1 MNCTTIVRD
10 RTLCTYKSLLRQS
23 LIELIKLTKK
33 LILFLPTCFT
43 TLRVGHSVNTP
54 WQNEDQL
61 FIRWIFVRWNVVWN
75 FVREKR
81 HFARRGGRTTHN
93 TVKLVSPQ
101 EPENRETIKKRKF
114 AFSEGTRTLNDWS
127 TGDSKFDKVVY
138 DMPLKVLRN
147 LSNSQR
153 KKSDKRQNGSKDS
166 KSEIPNKFEFSHGWR
181 RQILVTTTCSIQ

>member
-1 MNCTTIVRD
+1 MKCTTIVRD
-10 RTLCTYKSLLRQS
+10 RSLCTYESLLRQS

-81 HFARRGGRTTHN
+81 RHFAWRGGRTTHN
-93 TVKLVSPQ
+93 TVKQVSPQ

-114 AFSEGTRTLNDWS
+114 ALSEGTRTVNDWS
-127 TGDSKFDKVVY
+127 TGDSKFDKVVH
-138 DMPLKVLRN
+138 DMPLTM
-147 LSNSQR
+147 Q
-153 KKSDKRQNGSKDS
+153 
-166 KSEIPNKFEFSHGWR
+166 
-181 RQILVTTTCSIQ
+181 